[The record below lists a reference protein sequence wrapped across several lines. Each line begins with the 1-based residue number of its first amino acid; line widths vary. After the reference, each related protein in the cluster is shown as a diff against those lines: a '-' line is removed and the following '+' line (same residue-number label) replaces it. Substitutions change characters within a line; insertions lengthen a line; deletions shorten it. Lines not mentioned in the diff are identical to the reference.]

1 MPILIK
7 LIMLVKSS
15 SALCV
20 LVLEYTYPEVT
31 CFLVTD
37 SMNAKVFFL
46 LVVPTPSVGVND
58 AANHDQPANS
68 Q

>member
-1 MPILIK
+1 MPTLIK

-15 SALCV
+15 SALSV
-20 LVLEYTYPEVT
+20 LLAYTYPEVT

-37 SMNAKVFFL
+37 SMNAKLFFL

>member
-15 SALCV
+15 SALSA
-20 LVLEYTYPEVT
+20 YTYPEVT

-37 SMNAKVFFL
+37 SMNAKLLFL

>member
-15 SALCV
+15 SALSV
-20 LVLEYTYPEVT
+20 LLAYTYPEVT

-37 SMNAKVFFL
+37 SMNAKLFFL
-46 LVVPTPSVGVND
+46 LVVLTPSVGVND